1 MDLALLFIALFNLSQ
16 FCIEVVTFEGYRLS
30 KPLCKGIPFNTLECS
45 EDFVVAEK
53 KNLEMSITC
62 LYKCKIIKSCKNDC
76 LQPSIMSVHS
86 FKFSLIKQNWHVN
99 NRQKIRQNSLVS
111 EILLW

>member
-1 MDLALLFIALFNLSQ
+1 MDLASLLFIALFNLSQ

-53 KNLEMSITC
+53 KNLEMSITF
-62 LYKCKIIKSCKNDC
+62 LYKASGCKIIKNCKNVCWQHVALNYDC
-76 LQPSIMSVHS
+76 
-86 FKFSLIKQNWHVN
+86 
-99 NRQKIRQNSLVS
+99 
-111 EILLW
+111 EY

>member
-1 MDLALLFIALFNLSQ
+1 MNLALLFIALFNLSQ

-53 KNLEMSITC
+53 K
-62 LYKCKIIKSCKNDC
+62 KS
-76 LQPSIMSVHS
+76 
-86 FKFSLIKQNWHVN
+86 
-99 NRQKIRQNSLVS
+99 
-111 EILLW
+111 